1 MLCFVLSVSQSLIS
15 FLGKHAPIHQVE
27 VYPPLFPKKGKTPP
41 PTFHSPPPLGNEA
54 NGHKVYLGKC
64 RHFWFSSS
72 YKNDPHKLGA
82 DTAYAKLCFIM
93 MLQHELLMFLVIC
106 LILGDLFNGLKVR
119 FLCGLD
125 SNVTPEIGLFLCL

>member
-1 MLCFVLSVSQSLIS
+1 MPQSL
-15 FLGKHAPIHQVE
+15 LRE
-27 VYPPLFPKKGKTPP
+27 
-41 PTFHSPPPLGNEA
+41 
-54 NGHKVYLGKC
+54 C

-106 LILGDLFNGLKVR
+106 LINSRGFVQWIEGEIPVWIGFK
-119 FLCGLD
+119 CD
-125 SNVTPEIGLFLCL
+125 SRNWSILVSVSYTNIIH